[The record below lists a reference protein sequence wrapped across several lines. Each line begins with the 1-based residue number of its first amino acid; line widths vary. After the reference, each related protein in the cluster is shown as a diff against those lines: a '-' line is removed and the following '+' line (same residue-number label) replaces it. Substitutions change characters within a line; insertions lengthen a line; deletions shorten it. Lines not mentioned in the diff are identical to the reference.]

1 MKKKFDF
8 LPLTN
13 SELFTST
20 KGNSISD
27 RERFEVHNSSQ
38 RGGHYDHRTSAP
50 KQSLVTPLFL
60 PVTVAVLSDMMK
72 KTPYV

>member
-13 SELFTST
+13 SELFIKM

-27 RERFEVHNSSQ
+27 RDHFEVHNSSQ
-38 RGGHYDHRTSAP
+38 REAIVITGPRAANKD
-50 KQSLVTPLFL
+50 
-60 PVTVAVLSDMMK
+60 
-72 KTPYV
+72 